1 MYLYGLR
8 DTLEVDIDHKPP
20 VPLLVSYKAT
30 SPLRNER
37 RRVRLQGFNYKLNYV
52 PVKKANAEVNEA
64 DYNSRHPEPIT
75 MQDTGVESQTEWTV
89 SEDEEV
95 VEKDIREA
103 EQGALPDA
111 VSWDELLEETSQDP
125 ELKKLKSAIARGLL
139 HTRSE
144 KKTLGPQF
152 EPVFITLAVV
162 GGLVVR
168 GSRIGVPRALR
179 DKVVRLAHEE
189 HQYTQKTQAN
199 VEAEQFM
206 RLLMKLYRI
215 CRLIGQNFRQ
225 AVHRF
230 LHCYRATPLGTTKLA
245 PAELM
250 FPGYTFRTR
259 LPAGVTPR
267 QMVFEEPFQCDLEK
281 KMRMK
286 AYADGKKGV

>member
-189 HQYTQKTQAN
+189 HQYTQKTPSQCGS
-199 VEAEQFM
+199 
-206 RLLMKLYRI
+206 R
-215 CRLIGQNFRQ
+215 
-225 AVHRF
+225 AVHEVAYEALSHMPTNR
-230 LHCYRATPLGTTKLA
+230 
-245 PAELM
+245 AELQASSTQI
-250 FPGYTFRTR
+250 PTLLSSNATR
-259 LPAGVTPR
+259 DHQASSG
-267 QMVFEEPFQCDLEK
+267 
-281 KMRMK
+281 
-286 AYADGKKGV
+286 